1 MGCPRIVAAFCWMT
15 GPTMSETLPSV
26 PVATAMGWRKN
37 SEGVPVVGME
47 KRLLNMLMYL
57 ELMVPDLQASLTKS
71 MS

>member
-1 MGCPRIVAAFCWMT
+1 
-15 GPTMSETLPSV
+15 MSETLPSV

-37 SEGVPVVGME
+37 SEGVAVVGME
-47 KRLLNMLMYL
+47 KRFLNILMYL